1 MAIETAKENIRINQ
15 IIGQKSETILVEGD
29 IIIPDIKPDILRVV
43 NTTGNICVYKKEI
56 TEGKIK
62 IDGGINVYVMYLA
75 DSDNSNIRGLNST
88 IEFSQTIE
96 IQDAKSGMNVES
108 TINLKTLD
116 CKILNGRKVSLKA
129 MLDSNFRIYSNEE
142 ISLIKSVDNLG
153 EVQIMNQDLQ
163 VNSLIGTGNTKV
175 YAKDTLIISNEDNL
189 ADILKVDIGLS
200 NKDVKIS
207 YNKVL
212 AKADTGV
219 KILYLTEDNRIK
231 ETTMQIP
238 IMGFI
243 DMLNIS
249 DDNICDVNYEIK
261 NIIIKPNNVEEH
273 SIYVEI
279 EYELNCNTYENRTV
293 NIIQD
298 LYSPVENISTKIDT
312 VKVMQDKR
320 IVKETFNIREKQN
333 IAELQGNK
341 LYSVEVLPS
350 IQKQNVLSDRI
361 VYDGEVNLKFIYSE
375 KDGVDTKTL
384 SIPFNFTME
393 SGNIPINAI
402 INTISEITMQ
412 DFIIMPDESI
422 EIKIDIVLTADISR
436 NSNIDIIK
444 ALEILEKQKEDP
456 FSMIIYFVK
465 PGDSLWKIAK
475 KFNSTIRDIAAV
487 NNIENVNKIDV
498 GQQLFIPKYVA

>member
-219 KILYLTEDNRIK
+219 KILYLTVSK
-231 ETTMQIP
+231 
-238 IMGFI
+238 
-243 DMLNIS
+243 
-249 DDNICDVNYEIK
+249 
-261 NIIIKPNNVEEH
+261 
-273 SIYVEI
+273 
-279 EYELNCNTYENRTV
+279 
-293 NIIQD
+293 IQ
-298 LYSPVENISTKIDT
+298 Y
-312 VKVMQDKR
+312 
-320 IVKETFNIREKQN
+320 IR
-333 IAELQGNK
+333 
-341 LYSVEVLPS
+341 
-350 IQKQNVLSDRI
+350 LS
-361 VYDGEVNLKFIYSE
+361 
-375 KDGVDTKTL
+375 
-384 SIPFNFTME
+384 
-393 SGNIPINAI
+393 
-402 INTISEITMQ
+402 
-412 DFIIMPDESI
+412 
-422 EIKIDIVLTADISR
+422 
-436 NSNIDIIK
+436 
-444 ALEILEKQKEDP
+444 
-456 FSMIIYFVK
+456 
-465 PGDSLWKIAK
+465 
-475 KFNSTIRDIAAV
+475 
-487 NNIENVNKIDV
+487 
-498 GQQLFIPKYVA
+498 